1 MRATN
6 LRFRSPKDANVPYC
20 YESEFNESTQKS
32 YKKFYQGPR
41 WQHGS
46 IYEPFMLHS
55 PKVGPSSYQIAL
67 KSKQCSA
74 VYQPSYIE
82 TITNQKGQC
91 FEYVNGAKILQ
102 VGYLSRKDQ
111 SASKHLVLNNS
122 ITPNKLSSWISSQ
135 GLRAQSSYYHRNK
148 KSGNAVTPISRQMM
162 HEQYHSQAEP
172 RYKSI
177 HQQS

>member
-6 LRFRSPKDANVPYC
+6 LRFRSPKDANVPFC
-20 YESEFNESTQKS
+20 LDSEFNEATQRS

-46 IYEPFMLHS
+46 IYEPFLLHS
-55 PKVGPSSYQIAL
+55 PKVGPSSYKIAL
-67 KSKQCSA
+67 KPKKCPL

-91 FEYVNGAKILQ
+91 FEVVNGAKILQ
-102 VGYLSRKDQ
+102 VGYMSRKDQ

-122 ITPNKLSSWISSQ
+122 ITPIKFSSWISSQ
-135 GLRAQSSYYHRNK
+135 GHQTQSSQNNRNR
-148 KSGNAVTPISRQMM
+148 KSGFAVTSNSRGFSQP
-162 HEQYHSQAEP
+162 QYHT
-172 RYKSI
+172 
-177 HQQS
+177 